1 MSNKSQK
8 STDVENIIYI
18 KSVDRYRVDIT
29 RKRKKF
35 YRTTRS
41 LESAIEAKRLALE
54 FYEKHGRLPNNYKE
68 LNLPR
73 VESSYEFFIRLEDLP
88 ITQICSRCKRFVTY
102 ASMSSYKT
110 FAESGDLCHYCRK
123 DLADLEKFQALSEE
137 EQSSKYISKHSD
149 HSYRIDI
156 CKRGQNLRFNQRSFD
171 EAVVSRDKILRF
183 YSEHFRLP
191 SRKELT
197 DVLKIKLMT
206 DDRDPSMKYILYR
219 RDRSRYEVNIIRKGM
234 RVRRSFE
241 SLEDAKVFRDLLAG
255 FVNENKRIPTKT
267 EVEDLMSK
275 IKNDEVEK

>member
-8 STDVENIIYI
+8 STDVKNIIYI
-18 KSVDRYRVDIT
+18 KSVNRYRVDIT

-54 FYEKHGRLPNNYKE
+54 FYEKNGRLPDNYKE

-88 ITQICSRCKRFVTY
+88 ITQICSRCKKYMTY
-102 ASMSSYKT
+102 ASMSAYKT

-137 EQSSKYISKHSD
+137 ERASKYISKHSD

-156 CKRGQNLRFNQRSFD
+156 CKRGQNIRFNQRSFD
-171 EAVVSRDKILRF
+171 EAVVSRDKILKF
-183 YSEHFRLP
+183 YDENFRLP
-191 SRKELT
+191 SREELKS
-197 DVLKIKLMT
+197 VLGIELMT
-206 DDRDPSMKYILYR
+206 KDRDSSMKHIFYR
-219 RDRSRYEVNIIRKGM
+219 KDRKRYEALITKNYSRI
-234 RVRRSFE
+234 RRSFE
-241 SLEDAKVFRDLLAG
+241 TLEDAKVFRDLLVE
-255 FVNENKRIPTKT
+255 FVDKNKRIPTKS
-267 EVEDLMSK
+267 EAEDLMSK
-275 IKNDEVEK
+275 MKI

>member
-18 KSVDRYRVDIT
+18 ESVNRYRVDIT

-54 FYEKHGRLPNNYKE
+54 FYEKHGRLPDNYKE

-73 VESSYEFFIRLEDLP
+73 VESSYKFFIRLEDLP
-88 ITQICSRCKRFVTY
+88 ITQRCVRCKKFVTY
-102 ASMSSYKT
+102 AAMSTYKT
-110 FAESGDLCHYCRK
+110 FAEAGDLCHYCRK
-123 DLADLEKFQALSEE
+123 DLADLEKFQALSKE
-137 EQSSKYISKHSD
+137 EQASKYISKHSA

-156 CKRGQNLRFNQRSFD
+156 CKRGQNIRFNQRSFD

-183 YSEHFRLP
+183 YSERFRLP
-191 SRKELT
+191 TRKELT

-206 DDRDPSMKYILYR
+206 DDRDPSMKYILFR
-219 RDRSRYEVNIIRKGM
+219 KDRSRYEVNVIRNGM
-234 RVRRSFE
+234 RIRRSFE

-275 IKNDEVEK
+275 VKI

>member
-1 MSNKSQK
+1 MRNKSQK
-8 STDVENIIYI
+8 STDIQNIIYI

-54 FYEKHGRLPNNYKE
+54 FYEKNGRLPDNYKE

-88 ITQICSRCKRFVTY
+88 ITQRCARCKKFVTY
-102 ASMSSYKT
+102 ASMSTYKI

-137 EQSSKYISKHSD
+137 EQASKYISKHSA

-156 CKRGQNLRFNQRSFD
+156 CKRGQNIRFNQRSFN
-171 EAVVSRDKILRF
+171 EAIASRDKILRF

-206 DDRDPSMKYILYR
+206 DDRDPSMKYILFR
-219 RDRSRYEVNIIRKGM
+219 KDRSRYEVNVIRNGM
-234 RVRRSFE
+234 RIRRSFE
-241 SLEDAKVFRDLLAG
+241 SLEDAKVFRDLLAE
-255 FVNENKRIPTKT
+255 FVSEHKRIPTKT
-267 EVEDLMSK
+267 EVEDLVSK
-275 IKNDEVEK
+275 VNI

>member
-54 FYEKHGRLPNNYKE
+54 FYEKNGRLPDNYKE

-73 VESSYEFFIRLEDLP
+73 VESSYKFFIRLEDLP
-88 ITQICSRCKRFVTY
+88 ITQICSRCKKYMTY
-102 ASMSSYKT
+102 ASMSAYKT

-123 DLADLEKFQALSEE
+123 DLADLEKFQALSDE
-137 EQSSKYISKHSD
+137 EQTSKYISKHSD
-149 HSYRIDI
+149 HSYRVDV
-156 CKRGQNLRFNQRSFD
+156 CKRGQNIRFNQRSFD
-171 EAVVSRDKILRF
+171 EAIASRDKILKF
-183 YSEHFRLP
+183 YDKNFRLP
-191 SRKELT
+191 SRDELKS
-197 DVLKIKLMT
+197 VLRIKLMT
-206 DDRDPSMKYILYR
+206 EDRDPSMKYILFR
-219 RDRSRYEVNIIRKGM
+219 KDRSRYEVNIVRKGEKI
-234 RVRRSFE
+234 RRSFE
-241 SLEDAKVFRDLLAG
+241 SLEDAKTCRDLFVE
-255 FVNENKRIPTKT
+255 FVNMHDRIPTKA

-275 IKNDEVEK
+275 VKI

>member
-18 KSVDRYRVDIT
+18 ESVDRYRVDIT

-54 FYEKHGRLPNNYKE
+54 FYEKHGRLPDNYKE

-88 ITQICSRCKRFVTY
+88 ITQICSRCKKYMTY
-102 ASMSSYKT
+102 ASMSAYKT

-137 EQSSKYISKHSD
+137 EQASKYISKHPD

-156 CKRGQNLRFNQRSFD
+156 CKRGQNLRFHQRSLN
-171 EAVVSRDKILRF
+171 EAIDARDKILKF
-183 YSEHFRLP
+183 YDENFRLP
-191 SRKELT
+191 SREELKS
-197 DVLKIKLMT
+197 VLGIELMT
-206 DDRDPSMKYILYR
+206 KDRDSSMKHIFYR
-219 RDRSRYEVNIIRKGM
+219 KDRKRYEALITKNYSRI
-234 RVRRSFE
+234 RRSFE
-241 SLEDAKVFRDLLAG
+241 SLEDAKVFRDLLVE
-255 FVNENKRIPTKT
+255 FVTENKRIPTKT
-267 EVEDLMSK
+267 EAEDLMSK
-275 IKNDEVEK
+275 MNI

>member
-18 KSVDRYRVDIT
+18 ESVNRYRVDIT

-54 FYEKHGRLPNNYKE
+54 FYEKNGRLPDNYKE

-88 ITQICSRCKRFVTY
+88 ITQICSRCKKYMTY
-102 ASMSSYKT
+102 ASMSAYKT
-110 FAESGDLCHYCRK
+110 FAESGDLCHYCRR

-137 EQSSKYISKHSD
+137 EQASKYISKHSD

-156 CKRGQNLRFNQRSFD
+156 CKRGQNLRFNQRSLD
-171 EAVVSRDKILRF
+171 EAIVSRDKILKF
-183 YSEHFRLP
+183 YDENFRLP
-191 SRKELT
+191 SRNELEP
-197 DVLKIKLMT
+197 VLGIKLMT
-206 DDRDPSMKYILYR
+206 EDRDSSMKYILYR
-219 RDRSRYEVNIIRKGM
+219 KDRKRYEVSIARDHS

-241 SLEDAKVFRDLLAG
+241 SLEDAKVFRDLLAE
-255 FVNENKRIPTKT
+255 FVDENKRIPTKA
-267 EVEDLMSK
+267 EVEDLVSK
-275 IKNDEVEK
+275 VNI

>member
-1 MSNKSQK
+1 MSNQSQK
-8 STDVENIIYI
+8 STNIKNIIYI
-18 KSVDRYRVDIT
+18 ESVNRYRVDIT

-54 FYEKHGRLPNNYKE
+54 FYEKNGRLPDNYKE

-88 ITQICSRCKRFVTY
+88 ITQICSRCKKHMTY
-102 ASMSSYKT
+102 ASMSAYKT

-137 EQSSKYISKHSD
+137 EQASKYISKHSA

-156 CKRGQNLRFNQRSFD
+156 CKRGQNIRFNQRSFD
-171 EAVVSRDKILRF
+171 EAVVSRDKILKF
-183 YSEHFRLP
+183 YDENFRLP

-206 DDRDPSMKYILYR
+206 DDRDPSMKYILFR
-219 RDRSRYEVNIIRKGM
+219 KDRKRYEVSIARNHS

-241 SLEDAKVFRDLLAG
+241 SLEDAKVFRNLLAE
-255 FVNENKRIPTKT
+255 FVDENKRIPTKA

-275 IKNDEVEK
+275 VKI

>member
-8 STDVENIIYI
+8 STDVKNIIYI
-18 KSVDRYRVDIT
+18 ESVNRYRVDIT

-54 FYEKHGRLPNNYKE
+54 FYEKHGRLPDNYKE

-73 VESSYEFFIRLEDLP
+73 VESSYKFFIRLEDLP

-137 EQSSKYISKHSD
+137 EQASKYLSKHSN

-156 CKRGQNLRFNQRSFD
+156 CKRGQNLRFNQRSLD
-171 EAVVSRDKILRF
+171 EAIASRDKILEF
-183 YSEHFRLP
+183 YDKNFRLP
-191 SRKELT
+191 SRNEL
-197 DVLKIKLMT
+197 DPVLGIKLMT
-206 DDRDPSMKYILYR
+206 EDRDSSMKHILYR
-219 RDRSRYEVNIIRKGM
+219 KDRSRYEVNIIRKGM
-234 RVRRSFE
+234 RVRRSFK
-241 SLEDAKVFRDLLAG
+241 SLEDAKVFRDLLTE
-255 FVNENKRIPTKT
+255 FVDENKRIPTKA

-275 IKNDEVEK
+275 VNI

>member
-18 KSVDRYRVDIT
+18 ESVDRYRVDIT

-41 LESAIEAKRLALE
+41 LESAIEAKRLVLE
-54 FYEKHGRLPNNYKE
+54 FYEKNGRLPDNYKE

-88 ITQICSRCKRFVTY
+88 ITQRCARCKKFVTY
-102 ASMSSYKT
+102 AAMSTYKI

-123 DLADLEKFQALSEE
+123 DLADLEKFQALSKE
-137 EQSSKYISKHSD
+137 EQASKYISKYSA

-156 CKRGQNLRFNQRSFD
+156 CKRGQNIRFNQRSFD
-171 EAVVSRDKILRF
+171 EAVVSRDKILKF
-183 YSEHFRLP
+183 YDENFRLP
-191 SRKELT
+191 SRNELNP
-197 DVLKIKLMT
+197 VLGIKLMT
-206 DDRDPSMKYILYR
+206 EDRDSSMKYILYR
-219 RDRSRYEVNIIRKGM
+219 KDRKRYEVNIVRKGEKI
-234 RVRRSFE
+234 RRSFE
-241 SLEDAKVFRDLLAG
+241 SLEDAKTCRDLFVE
-255 FVNENKRIPTKT
+255 FVNMHDRIPTKA

-275 IKNDEVEK
+275 VKI

>member
-1 MSNKSQK
+1 MRNTYQK
-8 STDVENIIYI
+8 STGIKNIIYI
-18 KSVDRYRVDIT
+18 ESVDRYRVDIT

-54 FYEKHGRLPNNYKE
+54 FYEKNGRLPDNYKE

-88 ITQICSRCKRFVTY
+88 ITQICSRCKKYMTY
-102 ASMSSYKT
+102 ASMSAYKT

-137 EQSSKYISKHSD
+137 EQASKYISKHSA

-156 CKRGQNLRFNQRSFD
+156 CKRGQNIRFNQRSFN
-171 EAVVSRDKILRF
+171 EAIVSRDKILKF
-183 YSEHFRLP
+183 YDENFRLP
-191 SRKELT
+191 SRNELNP
-197 DVLKIKLMT
+197 VLGIKLMT
-206 DDRDPSMKYILYR
+206 EDRDSSMKYILYR

-241 SLEDAKVFRDLLAG
+241 SLEDAKVFRDLLAE
-255 FVNENKRIPTKT
+255 FVDENKRIPTKA
-267 EVEDLMSK
+267 EVEDLVSK
-275 IKNDEVEK
+275 VNI

>member
-18 KSVDRYRVDIT
+18 KSVNRYRVDIT

-54 FYEKHGRLPNNYKE
+54 FYEKHGRLPDNYKE

-88 ITQICSRCKRFVTY
+88 ITQICSRCKKYMTY
-102 ASMSSYKT
+102 ASMSAYKT

-156 CKRGQNLRFNQRSFD
+156 CKRGQNLRFNQRSLD
-171 EAVVSRDKILRF
+171 EAIDTRDKILKF
-183 YSEHFRLP
+183 YDEHFRLP
-191 SRKELT
+191 SRNELNP
-197 DVLKIKLMT
+197 VLGIKLMT
-206 DDRDPSMKYILYR
+206 DDRDPSMKYILFR
-219 RDRSRYEVNIIRKGM
+219 KDRSRYEVNIVRKGEKI
-234 RVRRSFE
+234 RRSFE
-241 SLEDAKVFRDLLAG
+241 SLEDAKVFRDLLSE
-255 FVNENKRIPTKT
+255 FVDENKRIPTKA
-267 EVEDLMSK
+267 EVEDLVSK
-275 IKNDEVEK
+275 VNI

>member
-54 FYEKHGRLPNNYKE
+54 FYEKHGRLPDNYKE

-88 ITQICSRCKRFVTY
+88 ITQICSRCKKYMTY
-102 ASMSSYKT
+102 ASMSAYKT
-110 FAESGDLCHYCRK
+110 FADSGDLCHYCRK

-137 EQSSKYISKHSD
+137 EQASKYISKHSD

-156 CKRGQNLRFNQRSFD
+156 CKRGQNIRFNQRSFN
-171 EAVVSRDKILRF
+171 EAIASRDKILRF

-241 SLEDAKVFRDLLAG
+241 SLEDAKVFRDLLAE
-255 FVNENKRIPTKT
+255 FVNENKRIPTKA

-275 IKNDEVEK
+275 VKI